1 MENNQT
7 QTLDTE
13 WQKLAICSGKL
24 HLFFP
29 KVAERPERRA
39 KREAQAVTV
48 CRQCPVSAECRE
60 YGRNNHEYGVW
71 GGETE
76 MERHKAGFHLP
87 AMIGLRNRASVPP
100 NEQ

>member
-1 MENNQT
+1 MSTNTNT
-7 QTLDTE
+7 KMNVD
-13 WQKLAICSGKL
+13 WFDRAICRGKL

-39 KREAQAVTV
+39 RREAEATTL

-76 MERHKAGFHLP
+76 IERHEAGFDLS
-87 AMIGLRNRASVPP
+87 AIIGIRNKKVLNKST
-100 NEQ
+100 

>member
-1 MENNQT
+1 MTDNGT
-7 QTLDTE
+7 QILDTE
-13 WQKLAICSGKL
+13 WQKSAICSGKL

-29 KVAERPERRA
+29 RFAERPERRA

-76 MERHKAGFHLP
+76 MERHAAGFYLS
-87 AMIGLRNRASVPP
+87 AMIGLRNGASVST

>member
-1 MENNQT
+1 MSTGWFES
-7 QTLDTE
+7 
-13 WQKLAICSGKL
+13 AICRGQM

-29 KVAERPERRA
+29 KVAERPERRV
-39 KREAQAVTV
+39 KREAEATKM

-76 MERHKAGFHLP
+76 IQRHEAGFDLP
-87 AMIGLRNRASVPP
+87 AIIGVRKRETLKKSL
-100 NEQ
+100 